1 MFEINLFCFLI
12 ILNFLIKIKTMRLVV
27 RNFVGFCKYKVPYNI
42 NFEEHKN
49 YLKKIERSEALL
61 NES

>member
-1 MFEINLFCFLI
+1 
-12 ILNFLIKIKTMRLVV
+12 MRLVV